1 MAEARKAFDDMVR
14 GVAVLAVAAAML
26 ASASPAAADPEPA
39 PPDPGVAVVAADAP
53 PAGVAPAEAVPPVDD
68 GKVVSSP
75 PATTTAPDGT
85 TLTISAKDE
94 TQMTVAPLTT
104 AISSRA
110 YVVGGVFQGSITG
123 VDETPEGVLQV
134 GYEIGCGIDM
144 STGGGVL
151 LGGNGGLNASLG
163 YFGLDFEGVLADGL
177 VPGFGGQLGGS
188 VTVGLKPGIINNVP
202 VTKKRFTGSDPWVS
216 ISSFRITIDGC
227 VGESFIRSYV
237 TITRSTDEGESIL
250 SWFGTTKAV

>member
-1 MAEARKAFDDMVR
+1 MVR

-202 VTKKRFTGSDPWVS
+202 VTKKRFKGADPWVS

>member
-1 MAEARKAFDDMVR
+1 MIAV
-14 GVAVLAVAAAML
+14 VAVFLATAAPASAEPDPVVPDPTATVAAAE
-26 ASASPAAADPEPA
+26 AAPGGVPA
-39 PPDPGVAVVAADAP
+39 PLGAA
-53 PAGVAPAEAVPPVDD
+53 PVDD
-68 GKVVSSP
+68 GKVVSTP
-75 PATTTAPDGT
+75 PATTTAPDGSVLKIT
-85 TLTISAKDE
+85 GADE

-110 YVVGGVFQGSITG
+110 YVVGGVFRGS
-123 VDETPEGVLQV
+123 VDNFGETPEGVFQV

-151 LGGNGGLNASLG
+151 LGGNGGLNASIG

-177 VPGFGGQLGGS
+177 VPGVGGQLGGS
-188 VTVGLKPGIINNVP
+188 VTVGLKPGIINNIP
-202 VTKKRFTGSDPWVS
+202 VTKKRYKGADPWVS

-237 TITRSTDEGESIL
+237 TITKSTDEGEAIL

>member
-1 MAEARKAFDDMVR
+1 MR
-14 GVAVLAVAAAML
+14 GVSVLVIAAAVMASAAPASAEPEPATPDPALATVAAAE
-26 ASASPAAADPEPA
+26 AA
-39 PPDPGVAVVAADAP
+39 
-53 PAGVAPAEAVPPVDD
+53 PPVDD
-68 GKVVSSP
+68 GKVASSP

-85 TLTISAKDE
+85 SLTISAKDE

-110 YVVGGVFQGSITG
+110 YVVGGVFRGSITG
-123 VDETPEGVLQV
+123 VDETPEGVFQV

-151 LGGNGGLNASLG
+151 IGANGGANASLG
-163 YFGLDFEGVLADGL
+163 YFGFDFLGTLPDGL
-177 VPGFGGQLGGS
+177 VPGVGGQFGGS

-202 VTKKRFTGSDPWVS
+202 VTKKRFKGSDPWVS
-216 ISSFRITIDGC
+216 ISAFRITIDGC
-227 VGESFIRSYV
+227 VGESFIRSYA

-250 SWFGTTKAV
+250 SWFGVTKAV

>member
-1 MAEARKAFDDMVR
+1 MVR

-39 PPDPGVAVVAADAP
+39 PPDPAVAVVAADAP
-53 PAGVAPAEAVPPVDD
+53 PAAVPPVDD

-110 YVVGGVFQGSITG
+110 YVVGGVFRGSITG

-151 LGGNGGLNASLG
+151 VGGNGGVNASLG
-163 YFGLDFEGVLADGL
+163 YFGLDFEGTLADGV
-177 VPGFGGQLGGS
+177 VPGIGGQLGGS

-202 VTKKRFTGSDPWVS
+202 VTKKRFKGADPWVS

>member
-1 MAEARKAFDDMVR
+1 MVR

-39 PPDPGVAVVAADAP
+39 PPDPAVAVVAADAP
-53 PAGVAPAEAVPPVDD
+53 PAAVPPVEAVPPVDD

-110 YVVGGVFQGSITG
+110 YVVGGVFRGSITG

-151 LGGNGGLNASLG
+151 VGGNGGLNASLG
-163 YFGLDFEGVLADGL
+163 YFGLDFGGTIADGL
-177 VPGFGGQLGGS
+177 APGIGGQFGGS

-227 VGESFIRSYV
+227 VGESFIRSYA

>member
-1 MAEARKAFDDMVR
+1 MVR
-14 GVAVLAVAAAML
+14 GVAIVAFAAML
-26 ASASPAAADPEPA
+26 AVTAAPVSAEPDPATPGGAAPVPAADGAA
-39 PPDPGVAVVAADAP
+39 PGVDPAALSA
-53 PAGVAPAEAVPPVDD
+53 APVDD
-68 GKVVSSP
+68 GKVVSTP
-75 PATTTAPDGT
+75 PATTTAPDGS

-94 TQMTVAPLTT
+94 TQMAVAPLTT

-110 YVVGGVFQGSITG
+110 YVVGGVFRGSITG
-123 VDETPEGVLQV
+123 VDETPEGVFQV

-144 STGGGVL
+144 STSGGVL
-151 LGGNGGLNASLG
+151 LNGNGGLNASIG

-202 VTKKRFTGSDPWVS
+202 VTKKRFKGADPWVS
-216 ISSFRITIDGC
+216 ISNFRITIDGC

-237 TITRSTDEGESIL
+237 TITNSSEEGESIL

>member
-1 MAEARKAFDDMVR
+1 MVR

-26 ASASPAAADPEPA
+26 ASASPAAAEPEPA
-39 PPDPGVAVVAADAP
+39 PPDPGVAIVAADAPPAAGVAADAP
-53 PAGVAPAEAVPPVDD
+53 PAGVPPAEAVPPVDD

-151 LGGNGGLNASLG
+151 LGGNGGVNGSIG
-163 YFGLDFEGVLADGL
+163 YFGLDFGGTIADGL
-177 VPGFGGQLGGS
+177 APGIGGQLGGS

-227 VGESFIRSYV
+227 VGESFIRSYA

>member
-1 MAEARKAFDDMVR
+1 MVR

-26 ASASPAAADPEPA
+26 ASASPAAAAPEPA

-53 PAGVAPAEAVPPVDD
+53 PAGVPSAEAVPPVDD

>member
-1 MAEARKAFDDMVR
+1 MVR

-39 PPDPGVAVVAADAP
+39 PPDPGVAVVAAEAP
-53 PAGVAPAEAVPPVDD
+53 PAGVAPEEAVPPVDD